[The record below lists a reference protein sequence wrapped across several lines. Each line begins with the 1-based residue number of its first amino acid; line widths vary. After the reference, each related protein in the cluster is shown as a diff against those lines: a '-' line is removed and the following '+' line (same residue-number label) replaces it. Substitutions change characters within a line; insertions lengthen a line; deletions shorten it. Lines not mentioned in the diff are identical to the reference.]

1 MTKRY
6 KVIEKDTEG
15 NATEKEVGLRE
26 LWNYV
31 SEEEWKKESRDSEL
45 RYFHDTHRHC
55 GSCGAEMRESS
66 DISRKC
72 TVCGREDFPNLSP
85 AILVLVKRGEK
96 ALLVHARNFTRPMF
110 ALVAGFVETGESLE
124 ECVMRE
130 VREETSLEINNIRYF
145 GSQSWPFPSQLMIAF
160 TAYYS
165 SGDIIF
171 ADEELTQGGWFDRE
185 NVPLLPTLP
194 SLSRRLIDAWLN
206 NII

>member
-1 MTKRY
+1 
-6 KVIEKDTEG
+6 
-15 NATEKEVGLRE
+15 
-26 LWNYV
+26 
-31 SEEEWKKESRDSEL
+31 
-45 RYFHDTHRHC
+45 
-55 GSCGAEMRESS
+55 MRESS

-160 TAYYS
+160 TADYS

-206 NII
+206 NIM

>member
-145 GSQSWPFPSQLMIAF
+145 GSTIHIKHIPASP
-160 TAYYS
+160 
-165 SGDIIF
+165 
-171 ADEELTQGGWFDRE
+171 
-185 NVPLLPTLP
+185 
-194 SLSRRLIDAWLN
+194 
-206 NII
+206 